1 MFVTVVAGVVS
12 ILLPSSTIA
21 VMGLVGG
28 YLVPLVAGR
37 SSDSPTALCAY
48 LLTLNVGAFVV
59 ARGRQWPILDFLAT
73 AFAYVAAFA
82 WCGQHAA
89 ASVQTLLVVFV
100 FLTLVH
106 ALYLASVVRGAA
118 KFTSAGRSL
127 SWALIAVATN
137 EAEIR
142 TRQEILGTLSAFIL
156 VVAAVV
162 GLFGLVPNMSRWFPV
177 ASEKVAAIDLPG
189 ERFHGLTVT
198 FSREVREKCLRVV
211 VENGDNPV
219 LQYEDVPLSVLSP
232 IYDAAFV
239 AQPGVHYEVGFVDA
253 AAVPRYDD
261 VVLSYI
267 ERVRDPKV
275 LRIDLPAAK
284 AFRLSSGSSSVN
296 WLGEHLLLVAYVLA
310 FLVLLAVRLLLFR
323 VKPCV

>member
-1 MFVTVVAGVVS
+1 MARPGN
-12 ILLPSSTIA
+12 
-21 VMGLVGG
+21 GLE
-28 YLVPLVAGR
+28 YL
-37 SSDSPTALCAY
+37 
-48 LLTLNVGAFVV
+48 
-59 ARGRQWPILDFLAT
+59 RG
-73 AFAYVAAFA
+73 
-82 WCGQHAA
+82 
-89 ASVQTLLVVFV
+89 
-100 FLTLVH
+100 
-106 ALYLASVVRGAA
+106 RGAA
-118 KFTSAGRSL
+118 RTFRIDGVSVAHDRRRSTFTPVPPRKVGV
-127 SWALIAVATN
+127 AV
-137 EAEIR
+137 EG
-142 TRQEILGTLSAFIL
+142 RQEETRTVFEFDAHRLPVTGIPLNVHDRNFSR
-156 VVAAVV
+156 AVRV
-162 GLFGLVPNMSRWFPV
+162 ECRDGSRWFPV

-189 ERFHGLTVT
+189 ERFHRLTVT